1 MVEVGKNDPKYRC
14 ASRMIVLAC
23 GRRNLHCIYTNW
35 QTVQGDDTLPEA
47 GICTANMFPGGHA
60 HFWVS
65 AVADEVFT
73 HMILFR
79 PTCLPVMRM
88 VSSGSLQFIQRWLQ
102 HQCPG
107 LGQNLLLCA
116 LCAQPCWLFTAVI
129 LKLLLSSA
137 CC

>member
-1 MVEVGKNDPKYRC
+1 MVEAGKNDPKYRC
-14 ASRMIVLAC
+14 ASRMTVLAC
-23 GRRNLHCIYTNW
+23 GSRNLHSIYTNW
-35 QTVQGDDTLPEA
+35 QTAQGDDTVPEA
-47 GICTANMFPGGHA
+47 GVCTANMFPGA
-60 HFWVS
+60 CTPLDP
-65 AVADEVFT
+65 AVTDEVFT

-79 PTCLPVMRM
+79 PTCLPLMRM
-88 VSSGSLQFIQRWLQ
+88 ASSGSLQFLQRWLQ

-116 LCAQPCWLFTAVI
+116 LYAQPCWLFTAVI